1 MLWLLIKGAEPQP
14 LDAAA
19 SSSAGGCGGDTSHTV
34 FVETHTEPDF
44 RDKYEYGQTN
54 LKDALRCA
62 CSHSLR
68 IGQGMFAHRVIRKVR
83 RRGFSAI
90 ILVTVVSTA
99 LFCTGCSNPDGL
111 HSALHTPTV
120 KGAGLEKI
128 QHVVFIIKENRS
140 FDSYFGAFPG
150 ADGAISGRTSN
161 GTPIPLAPTPDR
173 LPYDLGHFRQDAL
186 RAVDG
191 GKMDSFDL
199 LDNGNVDG
207 VMLPYTQMREADI
220 PNYFA
225 YARHF
230 VLADRMFSSM
240 TGPSFPNHLFTVA
253 AQSGGAVNNPKP
265 GLSRGAIDNSKP
277 ESWGCDSDPD
287 DSVEVVNSNGEIT
300 LQPPCFDFQTLA
312 DRMEAAGVTW
322 KYYAPTR
329 GNPGYMWSALDAI
342 KHIRFSPLWTE
353 KVVPDG
359 QFAEDARHGRLP
371 AVSWLVTG
379 EASEHPPQSTC
390 AGENW
395 TVAQLNALME
405 GPDWASTAVFLTWD
419 DFGGFYDHVPP
430 PALNKFE
437 LGPRVPLLIISPYTL
452 KGTVTHTQ
460 YEFSSFLAFVEKR
473 FNLPALTDR
482 DRQANDMLD
491 SFDFNQEPLPPLMLK
506 THSCPYFVRTWWHLT
521 HWRARPKELHAAP
534 QI

>member
-1 MLWLLIKGAEPQP
+1 MLTPKIIRTGRRGACFALVSATVVFIALLCNT
-14 LDAAA
+14 
-19 SSSAGGCGGDTSHTV
+19 GCGKSDTAQS
-34 FVETHTEPDF
+34 
-44 RDKYEYGQTN
+44 
-54 LKDALRCA
+54 ALRTPPVA
-62 CSHSLR
+62 
-68 IGQGMFAHRVIRKVR
+68 GE
-83 RRGFSAI
+83 
-90 ILVTVVSTA
+90 
-99 LFCTGCSNPDGL
+99 GL
-111 HSALHTPTV
+111 A
-120 KGAGLEKI
+120 KI

-150 ADGAISGRTSN
+150 ADGAIAGRISN
-161 GTPIPLAPTPDR
+161 GTPIPLSAMPDR
-173 LPYDLGHFRQDAL
+173 LPYDLGHFWQDAL

-207 VMLPYTQMREADI
+207 VMLPYTQMRESDI

-240 TGPSFPNHLFTVA
+240 NGPSFPNHLFTVA
-253 AQSGGAVNNPKP
+253 AQSGGAINNPKP
-265 GLSRGAIDNSKP
+265 GSSRGPIDNSKP

-287 DSVEVVNSNGEIT
+287 DRVEVANSNGEVI

-312 DRMEAAGVTW
+312 DQMEAAGVSW
-322 KYYAPTR
+322 RYYAPTR

-342 KHIRFSPLWTE
+342 RHIRLSPLWRD

-379 EASEHPPQSTC
+379 EASEHPPLSTC

-395 TVAQLNALME
+395 TVAQLDALME

-430 PALNKFE
+430 PALNQFE
-437 LGPRVPLLIISPYTL
+437 LGPRVPLLIISPYARN
-452 KGTVTHTQ
+452 GTVTHTQ
-460 YEFSSFLAFVEKR
+460 YEFSSFLALVERR
-473 FNLPALTDR
+473 FHLPALTDR
-482 DRQANDMLD
+482 DRSANDMLD
-491 SFDFNQEPLPPLMLK
+491 SFDFNQEPLPPLILK
-506 THSCPYFVRTWWHLT
+506 THSCPYFVRTWWRLT
-521 HWRARPKELHAAP
+521 HRRAHPKRLNAAP
-534 QI
+534 QIY